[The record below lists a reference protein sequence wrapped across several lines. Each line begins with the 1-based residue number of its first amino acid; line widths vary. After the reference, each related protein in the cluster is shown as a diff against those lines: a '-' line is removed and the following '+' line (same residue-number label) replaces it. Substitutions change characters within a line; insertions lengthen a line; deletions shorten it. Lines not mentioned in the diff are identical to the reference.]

1 MIEDILPSPVVAV
14 EAFGDLADVTLFPE
28 EEAVIAKAVAKR
40 RGEFTTARG
49 CARAALAK
57 IGVPPVPI
65 LPGPRGAP
73 QWPEGVVGSITH
85 CAGYR
90 ACAVARAGEIMAI
103 GLDAEPHD
111 TLPNGV
117 LEAIA
122 LPAEQVRLAALTAV
136 KPDICWDRMLF
147 CAKESVYKAW
157 FPLTHRWLGFEEAS
171 IEIDPANGSFSA
183 RLLVDGPVVN
193 NSVLT
198 EFNGRWLVRD
208 GFIVTAIVIPLL
220 PAAILSHKCADPQVG
235 DLRAHECCGSRA
247 RPRCTDGARSSA
259 YGPAVERSAWSSAAD
274 LNIILPA
281 GQARSAPGTA
291 RSWSRPPGRSTNAN
305 TSASPAVASRAD
317 RCGEQFARRPPCQA
331 PGAAARRNPRTTV
344 IPQVTRE

>member
-1 MIEDILPSPVVAV
+1 MIEDILPSEVVAV

-65 LPGPRGAP
+65 LPGLRGAP

-90 ACAVARAGEIMAI
+90 ACAVARAGEIVTI

-111 TLPNGV
+111 TLPVGV

-122 LPAEQVRLAALTAV
+122 LPAEQARLPELRAVR
-136 KPDICWDRMLF
+136 PDLCFDRMLF
-147 CAKESVYKAW
+147 CAKEAVYKAW
-157 FPLTHRWLGFEEAS
+157 FPLTHRWLGFEEAM
-171 IEIDPANGSFSA
+171 IEIDPVNGSFSA
-183 RLLVDGPVVN
+183 SLLVDGPVVN

-198 EFNGRWLVRD
+198 SFEGRWLVRD
-208 GFIVTAIVIPLL
+208 GLVVTAIAIP
-220 PAAILSHKCADPQVG
+220 
-235 DLRAHECCGSRA
+235 
-247 RPRCTDGARSSA
+247 
-259 YGPAVERSAWSSAAD
+259 
-274 LNIILPA
+274 
-281 GQARSAPGTA
+281 
-291 RSWSRPPGRSTNAN
+291 
-305 TSASPAVASRAD
+305 
-317 RCGEQFARRPPCQA
+317 RR
-331 PGAAARRNPRTTV
+331 
-344 IPQVTRE
+344 